1 MLYEMAERGI
11 DVRSLLDKLPLE
23 TAVKLAIAEKLGVA
37 AVKEA
42 QKQAEKPPTADKK
55 GK

>member
-11 DVRSLLDKLPLE
+11 DVKSLLDKLPLE
-23 TAVKLAIAEKLGVA
+23 TAVKLAIAEKVGVA

-42 QKQAEKPPTADKK
+42 QKQPEKPATTEKK